1 MVFWI
6 AVLRRVV
13 LPLNG
18 SIGRQLAGFPTA
30 YVAIIE
36 GWRPELPATVSAIAG
51 DKMRSKGSSTGL
63 YGV

>member
-18 SIGRQLAGFPTA
+18 SIGCQLAGFPTA
-30 YVAIIE
+30 
-36 GWRPELPATVSAIAG
+36 
-51 DKMRSKGSSTGL
+51 
-63 YGV
+63 